1 MRLQALLWQEEGEHG
16 ALWFLV
22 LPSRS
27 ESFIGHASHIATL
40 GFKDWD
46 LQSSHVYWRIRETA
60 NVDEQHQGPPQRPHC
75 EKADGGIGSLQSGH
89 ASQEVYMIHWEK
101 EEHSGPSSYIYP
113 LSSPF

>member
-1 MRLQALLWQEEGEHG
+1 M
-16 ALWFLV
+16 
-22 LPSRS
+22 
-27 ESFIGHASHIATL
+27 
-40 GFKDWD
+40 
-46 LQSSHVYWRIRETA
+46 YWRIKETA

-89 ASQEVYMIHWEK
+89 AFQEVYMIHWEK